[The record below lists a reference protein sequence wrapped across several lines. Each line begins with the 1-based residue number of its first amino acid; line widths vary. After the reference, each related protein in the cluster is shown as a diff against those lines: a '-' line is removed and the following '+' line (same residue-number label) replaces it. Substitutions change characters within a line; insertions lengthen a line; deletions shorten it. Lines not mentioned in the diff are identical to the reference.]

1 MNSERSMA
9 DKLKIKILR
18 DGAGVPAYATEGSAG
33 LDLACA
39 SAEPVTVPAHGIAKI
54 PTGIAAECER
64 RDAAL
69 LICARS
75 GLATKHG
82 ISLANGVGVVDPDYR
97 GELIVSVLNNSAEDY
112 VIPPGE
118 RIAQLVVV
126 PFVRTDVEVVDEL
139 SDTERGAGGFGSTGK
154 V

>member
-1 MNSERSMA
+1 MA

-18 DGAGVPAYATEGSAG
+18 DGAHVPCYATDGSAG
-33 LDLACA
+33 LDLSCA
-39 SAEPVTVPAHGIAKI
+39 ADEPVTVPAHGIAKI

-69 LICARS
+69 LIFARS

-112 VIPPGE
+112 TIPPGE

-126 PFVRTDVEVVDEL
+126 PFVKVGVEVAEEL

-154 V
+154 A

>member
-1 MNSERSMA
+1 MA

-18 DGAGVPAYATEGSAG
+18 DGAAVPAYVTDGSAG

-39 SAEPVTVPAHGIAKI
+39 SDEPVVVPAGEIAKI

-69 LICARS
+69 LIFARS

-97 GELIVSVLNNSAEDY
+97 GEIIVSVLNNSAEDY
-112 VIPPGE
+112 RVSPGE
-118 RIAQLVVV
+118 RIAQLVIV
-126 PFVRTDVEVVDEL
+126 PFVRADVSVVDEL
-139 SDTERGAGGFGSTGK
+139 SDTKRGAGGFGSTGK

>member
-1 MNSERSMA
+1 MA

-18 DGAGVPAYATEGSAG
+18 DGANVPAYATEGSAG

-39 SAEPVTVPAHGIAKI
+39 SEQPITVPAHGIAKI

-69 LICARS
+69 LIFARS

-97 GELIVSVLNNSAEDY
+97 GEIIEIGRAHV
-112 VIPPGE
+112 
-118 RIAQLVVV
+118 
-126 PFVRTDVEVVDEL
+126 
-139 SDTERGAGGFGSTGK
+139 
-154 V
+154 